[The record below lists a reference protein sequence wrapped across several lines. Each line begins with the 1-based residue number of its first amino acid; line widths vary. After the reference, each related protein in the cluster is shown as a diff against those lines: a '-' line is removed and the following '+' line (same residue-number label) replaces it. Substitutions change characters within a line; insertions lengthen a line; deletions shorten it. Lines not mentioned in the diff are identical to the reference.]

1 MAHPERLELPTK
13 WFEATYSIQLSYG
26 CMVVSAGL
34 KEAHIISGAG
44 IMASAEIGG
53 VYSDSQPGYIDRSP
67 LEKYSMQRSAN
78 LPIHSVHQR
87 QVRFPVK

>member
-44 IMASAEIGG
+44 IMASGNAL
-53 VYSDSQPGYIDRSP
+53 Q
-67 LEKYSMQRSAN
+67 KYG
-78 LPIHSVHQR
+78 
-87 QVRFPVK
+87 F